1 MNTEQIQVS
10 SLNSDPAN
18 ARKHSDRNIDAIK
31 ASLARF
37 GQQKPIV
44 VDANNVVRA
53 GNGTLEAAKALGW
66 EEISVVR
73 SGLEGS
79 EMSAFAIADNRTAEL
94 AEWDEEILAAT
105 MNGLRDDGVE
115 PEQLGFSAEEMASVM
130 EAIADTSE
138 VLEDEVPELP
148 EDPITQPGDLWTLGN
163 HRLLCGDCASAQAVT
178 TLLDG
183 QKINLAISSPPYA
196 SQRKYDETSPFKPIH
211 PDEYLDW
218 FEPVQANIA
227 QHLADDGSWFLNIK
241 EHCEEGQR
249 HLYVKDLTL
258 AHVRRWG
265 WMFAEEFV
273 WSHPG
278 MPKAPRLRF
287 KNGWEPIFQF
297 TRGRHKFRPDEVRRL
312 TGEGQVSGMK
322 KKPKTAGHASSYQG
336 APAGAIRAYR
346 ATLEE
351 SIGSC
356 GNMAYPSNVLSL
368 GNNGEAL
375 GHSAAYPVSLPEFF
389 LKAYSDEGDIVYDPF
404 LGSGTTLVAAEQLGR
419 RCYGMEISPGH
430 CDVIVKRWENL
441 TDGKAVR

>member
-31 ASLARF
+31 SSLARF

-105 MNGLRDDGVE
+105 MNGLREDGVE

-138 VLEDEVPELP
+138 VLEDELPELP

-178 TLLDG
+178 TRMALG
-183 QKINLAISSPPYA
+183 SARPMSSPA
-196 SQRKYDETSPFKPIH
+196 KISIRRKTKRGSSP
-211 PDEYLDW
+211 
-218 FEPVQANIA
+218 A
-227 QHLADDGSWFLNIK
+227 
-241 EHCEEGQR
+241 
-249 HLYVKDLTL
+249 
-258 AHVRRWG
+258 
-265 WMFAEEFV
+265 
-273 WSHPG
+273 
-278 MPKAPRLRF
+278 
-287 KNGWEPIFQF
+287 
-297 TRGRHKFRPDEVRRL
+297 
-312 TGEGQVSGMK
+312 
-322 KKPKTAGHASSYQG
+322 
-336 APAGAIRAYR
+336 
-346 ATLEE
+346 
-351 SIGSC
+351 
-356 GNMAYPSNVLSL
+356 
-368 GNNGEAL
+368 
-375 GHSAAYPVSLPEFF
+375 
-389 LKAYSDEGDIVYDPF
+389 
-404 LGSGTTLVAAEQLGR
+404 
-419 RCYGMEISPGH
+419 
-430 CDVIVKRWENL
+430 
-441 TDGKAVR
+441 